1 MVWKNS
7 RFFSAFFLRSKLDL
21 FLYGADRLLNLPE
34 MRAGERKAG
43 VRQAAPGICSRL
55 KRVQLAI
62 FRESVYN
69 KKKIKKTKNKG
80 DPP

>member
-34 MRAGERKAG
+34 MHAGERKAG
-43 VRQAAPGICSRL
+43 VRQAAIGICGSL

-69 KKKIKKTKNKG
+69 KKRK
-80 DPP
+80 DEE

>member
-21 FLYGADRLLNLPE
+21 FLYGADCLLNLPE
-34 MRAGERKAG
+34 MHAGERKAG

-69 KKKIKKTKNKG
+69 KKRK
-80 DPP
+80 DEE

>member
-1 MVWKNS
+1 MVRKNS

-21 FLYGADRLLNLPE
+21 FRYGADRLLNLPE
-34 MRAGERKAG
+34 MHAGERKAG
-43 VRQAAPGICSRL
+43 VRQAAIGICGSL

-69 KKKIKKTKNKG
+69 KKEEKTKNRG
-80 DPP
+80 APP

>member
-21 FLYGADRLLNLPE
+21 FRYGADRLLNLPE
-34 MRAGERKAG
+34 MHAGERKAG
-43 VRQAAPGICSRL
+43 VRQAAIGICGRL

-69 KKKIKKTKNKG
+69 KKEEKTKNRG
-80 DPP
+80 APP

>member
-21 FLYGADRLLNLPE
+21 FLNLPE
-34 MRAGERKAG
+34 MHAGERKAG
-43 VRQAAPGICSRL
+43 VRQAAPGICGSL

-69 KKKIKKTKNKG
+69 KKEEKTKNRG
-80 DPP
+80 APP

>member
-34 MRAGERKAG
+34 MHAGERKAG
-43 VRQAAPGICSRL
+43 VRQAAIGICGSL

-69 KKKIKKTKNKG
+69 KKEEKTKNRG
-80 DPP
+80 APP

>member
-21 FLYGADRLLNLPE
+21 FRYGADRLLNSPK
-34 MRAGERKAG
+34 MHAGERKAG
-43 VRQAAPGICSRL
+43 VRQAAIGICGSL

-69 KKKIKKTKNKG
+69 KKEEKTKNRG
-80 DPP
+80 APP

>member
-21 FLYGADRLLNLPE
+21 FRYGADRLLNLPE
-34 MRAGERKAG
+34 MHAGERKAG
-43 VRQAAPGICSRL
+43 VRQAAIGICGSL

-69 KKKIKKTKNKG
+69 KKEEKTKNRG
-80 DPP
+80 APP

>member
-34 MRAGERKAG
+34 MHAGERKAG
-43 VRQAAPGICSRL
+43 VRQAAPGICGRL

-69 KKKIKKTKNKG
+69 KKEEKTKNRG
-80 DPP
+80 APP

>member
-34 MRAGERKAG
+34 MHAGERKAG
-43 VRQAAPGICSRL
+43 VRQAAMGICGSL

-69 KKKIKKTKNKG
+69 KKEEKTKNRG
-80 DPP
+80 APP

>member
-21 FLYGADRLLNLPE
+21 FRYGADRLLNSPK
-34 MRAGERKAG
+34 MHAGERKAG

-69 KKKIKKTKNKG
+69 KKEEKTKNRG
-80 DPP
+80 APP

>member
-7 RFFSAFFLRSKLDL
+7 RFFSAFFPAEQAHL

-43 VRQAAPGICSRL
+43 VRQAAIGICGRL

-69 KKKIKKTKNKG
+69 KKRK
-80 DPP
+80 DEE

>member
-21 FLYGADRLLNLPE
+21 FRYGADRLLNSPE
-34 MRAGERKAG
+34 MHAGERKAG
-43 VRQAAPGICSRL
+43 VRQAAIGICGRL

-69 KKKIKKTKNKG
+69 KKEEKTKNRG
-80 DPP
+80 APP